1 MTVRRAIAIGLV
13 TLASL
18 LAFVAV
24 LAIWVDR
31 QALNTANWT
40 STSSEMLQ
48 HRVVRDRVAEY
59 LVDELYA
66 NVDVAAEIRAA
77 LPERAQP
84 LAAPAAAA
92 LRDLVERSAKQAL
105 ARPRAQ
111 QAWADANRSA
121 HELFLHVLRGGGPV
135 VSTATGQQ
143 GAVDLD
149 LTELLRQVEQRTGVG
164 GGLAER
170 LPPSAA
176 QITVLR
182 SNQLDSA
189 QTALRVLDALPI
201 VSVVGSLLLFGAAL
215 IVAPRWRRQA
225 VRAYGLGL
233 VLAGAAGLAAVSLG
247 RDAVVDALVPTAA
260 GLPAAREVWTI
271 GTALLEQVAYA
282 TLGYGALLVAGAWLA
297 GPSRPA
303 VWVRR
308 GAAPYAHEPA
318 IAYAAFAVVAV
329 AAVFWWSPT
338 PAMRNPVTAIAILL
352 LVTCGFEGL
361 RRRTVREFPD
371 ADRQAF
377 ERRVRAR
384 AGEAYQSVRAGAV
397 SGGSALAQKAASA
410 RRELADR
417 ASSSSS
423 TAPSH
428 VDELERLAVLRDS
441 GVLDDDEFLREKTRV
456 LEAPTPGA
464 PV

>member
-1 MTVRRAIAIGLV
+1 V

-18 LAFVAV
+18 AAFVAV

-40 STSSEMLQ
+40 SASSEMLQ
-48 HRVVRDRVAEY
+48 QRVVRDRVAEY
-59 LVDELYA
+59 LVEELYA

-92 LRDLVERSAKQAL
+92 LRDLIERSAKQAL

-111 QAWADANRSA
+111 QAWEDANRSA

-135 VSTATGQQ
+135 VSTGQQ
-143 GAVDLD
+143 GVVDLD
-149 LTELLRQVEQRTGVG
+149 LTELLRQLDQRTGVG
-164 GGLAER
+164 GRLAER

-182 SNQLDSA
+182 SDQLKSA
-189 QTALRVLDALPI
+189 QTALRGLDGLPI
-201 VSVVGSLLLFGAAL
+201 VSVLGSLLLFGTAL
-215 IVAPRWRRQA
+215 LVAPGWRRQA

-233 VLAGAAGLAAVSLG
+233 VAAGAAALLAVNVG

-260 GLPAAREVWTI
+260 GVPAAREVWTI

-303 VWVRR
+303 TWVRR
-308 GAAPYAHEPA
+308 GAAPYAHEPP
-318 IAYAAFAVVAV
+318 IAYAAFAVVAM

-338 PAMRNPVTAIAILL
+338 PAMRNPVTAIAILVL
-352 LVTCGFEGL
+352 CACGFEGL

-371 ADRQAF
+371 ADRHAF
-377 ERRVRAR
+377 ERRVRAHL
-384 AGEAYQSVRAGAV
+384 ADAYGAARAGAV
-397 SGGSALAQKAASA
+397 SGGTALSLKAAAA
-410 RRELADR
+410 RREMAER
-417 ASSSSS
+417 A
-423 TAPSH
+423 TAPAPAASH
-428 VDELERLAVLRDS
+428 VDELERLAALRRS
-441 GVLDDDEFLREKTRV
+441 GVLDEDEFRREKARILGTPTT
-456 LEAPTPGA
+456 PTPA
-464 PV
+464 

>member
-1 MTVRRAIAIGLV
+1 MTVRRGIAIGLV

-31 QALNTANWT
+31 QALNTQNWT

-48 HRVVRDRVAEY
+48 QRVVRDRIAEY
-59 LVDELYA
+59 LVEELYA

-111 QAWADANRSA
+111 QAWEDANRSA

-135 VSTATGQQ
+135 VATGQQ
-143 GAVDLD
+143 GVVDLD
-149 LTELLRQVEQRTGVG
+149 LTELLRQLDQRTGVG

-182 SNQLDSA
+182 SEQLKSA

-201 VSVVGSLLLFGAAL
+201 ISVVGSLLLFGTALLVAPGWRRKAVRAFGFGLVVAGAAAL
-215 IVAPRWRRQA
+215 IA
-225 VRAYGLGL
+225 VN
-233 VLAGAAGLAAVSLG
+233 LG
-247 RDAVVDALVPTAA
+247 RDAVLDALVPTAA
-260 GLPAAREVWTI
+260 GVPAAREVWTI
-271 GTALLEQVAYA
+271 GTALLEQVASA
-282 TLGYGALLVAGAWLA
+282 TLGYGALLVIGAWLA

-303 VWVRR
+303 TWVRR
-308 GAAPYAHEPA
+308 GVAPYAHEPA
-318 IAYAAFAVVAV
+318 IAYAAFGVVAIAV
-329 AAVFWWSPT
+329 VFWWSPT
-338 PAMRNPVTAIAILL
+338 PAMRNPVTAIAILV
-352 LVTCGFEGL
+352 LVACGFEGL
-361 RRRTVREFPD
+361 RRRTAREFPD
-371 ADRQAF
+371 ADRHAF
-377 ERRVRAR
+377 ESRVMAR
-384 AGEAYQSVRAGAV
+384 VAGAYGSARAGAV
-397 SGGSALAQKAASA
+397 SGGTALAHKATARHEMAARATAS
-410 RRELADR
+410 RT
-417 ASSSSS
+417 AS
-423 TAPSH
+423 SH
-428 VDELERLAVLRDS
+428 VDELERLAALHNA
-441 GVLDDDEFLREKTRV
+441 GVLDDEEFRREKARV
-456 LEAPTPGA
+456 LAAPTTAA

>member
-1 MTVRRAIAIGLV
+1 MTLRRAIAIGLV
-13 TLASL
+13 TLASV

-40 STSSEMLQ
+40 SASSEMLQ

-59 LVDELYA
+59 LVEELYA

-111 QAWADANRSA
+111 QAWEDANRSA

-135 VSTATGQQ
+135 VSTEQQ

-149 LTELLRQVEQRTGVG
+149 LTELLRQLDQRTGVG

-182 SNQLDSA
+182 SDQLESA
-189 QTALRVLDALPI
+189 QSALRVLDALPI

-215 IVAPRWRRQA
+215 LVAPRWRRQA

-233 VLAGAAGLAAVSLG
+233 VAAGAAGLAAVSLG

-303 VWVRR
+303 AWVRR

-338 PAMRNPVTAIAILL
+338 PAMRNPVTAIAILV
-352 LVTCGFEGL
+352 LVACGFEGL

-384 AGEAYQSVRAGAV
+384 VGEAYQSVRAGAA
-397 SGGSALAQKAASA
+397 SGGSALTQKAASA

-423 TAPSH
+423 TASSH
-428 VDELERLAVLRDS
+428 VDELERLAALRDS
-441 GVLDDDEFLREKTRV
+441 GVLNDDEFLREKTRV
-456 LEAPTPGA
+456 LGAPTTGA